1 MTTHFFAKGTQLKKA
16 LMIGCVLFASIY
28 ALSPLMNAWFHLDDF
43 WMLTMGRHTNRVGSF
58 WLEDHSKFYF
68 FRPLSLSIW
77 WFTTQGFGQLT
88 AYHYAFNVSLHILV
102 ATGFSFWINRVS
114 RSRWLA
120 LLGFAVYM
128 LHPIAVRTTASLSDR
143 FDLLA
148 TAAVF
153 FSLHAFSH
161 GAVNWRWK
169 LWFLVCASA
178 AFTSKE
184 SGLTLL
190 VVLVA
195 HYFFDRRQLS
205 NRLSGQ
211 LTVLMMACTVATVY
225 LVTRQALLAFNG
237 LVVADSN
244 VGASIFVGGIAYIT
258 TIATALVGV
267 PELSPPHLSSAVLL
281 LLIVVIGALVTR
293 HRHTHPRAFE
303 SFFLGSSLLFACVC
317 VHANIALYNLNVDR
331 VNNEIISVRL
341 FHLALGALFML
352 LVVPTALFV
361 HQRTKNIQRIASAIG
376 VFVLLVWT
384 VSSHRYAEHWKDET
398 QSGIQTVILDAVK
411 NVETIAIADRCIVQ
425 FLGVPTLHRTFGETS
440 DLMVKAFLQKNSPA
454 MRCVFLTERSPF
466 LVITPVDTCD
476 SKRWSPHLPIRLNI
490 GAKPFANLCYHF
502 FDQADNAALLDHPN
516 LVRFHWTDDRKF
528 VRLQENHRP

>member
-1 MTTHFFAKGTQLKKA
+1 MPTKFSTERAHVKRA
-16 LMIGCVLFASIY
+16 LLIGCVLLASIY

-43 WMLTMGRHTNRVGSF
+43 WMLAMGRHTNSVDSF

-77 WFTTQGFGQLT
+77 WLATQGFGQST
-88 AYHYAFNVSLHILV
+88 AYHYALNLSLHILV
-102 ATGFSFWINRVS
+102 ATGFSFWISGVS
-114 RSRWLA
+114 RSRWVA

-153 FSLHAFSH
+153 FSLHAFSQ

-169 LWFLVCASA
+169 LWFLMCASA
-178 AFTSKE
+178 AFTAKE

-195 HYFFDRRQLS
+195 HYSLDRRQPS

-211 LTVLMMACTVATVY
+211 LTILMTVCAVAAVY

-237 LVVADSN
+237 LVLADSN

-267 PELSPPHLSSAVLL
+267 PALSSPQLSSAVLL

-293 HRHTHPRAFE
+293 HRRTHPRAFE
-303 SFFLGSSLLFACVC
+303 SFFLGAPLLCACVC

-352 LVVPTALFV
+352 LIVPTALFV
-361 HQRTKNIQRIASAIG
+361 HQRTKNIQRAASVIG

-425 FLGVPTLHRTFGETS
+425 FLGLSTLYRTFGETS
-440 DLMVKAFLQKNSPA
+440 DLMVKAFLQKNSPV

-466 LVITPVDTCD
+466 IVITPVDTCD
-476 SKRWSPHLPIRLNI
+476 SRRWGPHLPIRLNI
-490 GAKPFANLCYHF
+490 SAKPFANLCYHF

-516 LVRFHWTDDRKF
+516 LVRFQWTADQKF
-528 VRLQENHRP
+528 VRLERNR